1 MKSAKLV
8 INSDFDLSA
17 KFDELRMLLEKFV
30 STKSRLSIMSTLL
43 RTILDINQ
51 IFGIKLNINPLVPA

>member
-8 INSDFDLSA
+8 INSDFDLFA
-17 KFDELRMLLEKFV
+17 KFDELRMLLEKLV

-51 IFGIKLNINPLVPA
+51 NFGIKINMKV